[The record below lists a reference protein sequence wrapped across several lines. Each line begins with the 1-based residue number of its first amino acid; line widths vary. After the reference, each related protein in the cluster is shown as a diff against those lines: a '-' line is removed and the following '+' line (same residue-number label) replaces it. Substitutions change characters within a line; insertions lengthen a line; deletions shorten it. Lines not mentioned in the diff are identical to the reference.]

1 MLVAWSIGRATVVYT
16 PRIINSEVMMKAQQQ
31 VGRILAYAL
40 EREKQGVRFFKENA
54 ERLHNTAAKGVFER
68 LAQEEIKHAE
78 YIQHLLDQLEEDG
91 DVVVSES
98 LSSEI
103 DLFGDR
109 AESEKLDQTVLESM
123 IPDVTVLRMAYLIE
137 RDFAEFYTQA
147 ATQAKGTVKA
157 ALEQLAV
164 WEQGHERLF
173 KRMHDYL
180 YDAYIKMPWG
190 G

>member
-1 MLVAWSIGRATVVYT
+1 MEPKS
-16 PRIINSEVMMKAQQQ
+16 Q
-31 VGRILAYAL
+31 VSRVLAYAL
-40 EREKQGVRFFKENA
+40 EREKQGVRFFQENT
-54 ERLHNTAAKGVFER
+54 ERLYNTAAKGIFER

-78 YIQHLLDQLEEDG
+78 YIQHLLDQLEG
-91 DVVVSES
+91 DKDIVISDT

-109 AESEKLDQTVLESM
+109 AESEQLDQTVLESM

-137 RDFAEFYTQA
+137 RDFAEFYAQA
-147 ATQAKGTVKA
+147 ASQAEGAVKA

-173 KRMHDYL
+173 KRMHDTL
-180 YDAYIKMPWG
+180 YDAYINMPWG